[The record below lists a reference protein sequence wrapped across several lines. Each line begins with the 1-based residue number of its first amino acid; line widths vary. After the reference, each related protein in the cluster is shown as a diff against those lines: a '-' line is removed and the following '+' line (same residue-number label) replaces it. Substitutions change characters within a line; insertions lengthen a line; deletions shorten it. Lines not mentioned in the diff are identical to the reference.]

1 MATQTW
7 KQFLQD
13 KRSITLVVITLATLF
28 ITLFSYMRFLSAVE
42 IRTGVRFVDPMHSVI
57 GPIDMTWPIF
67 ILLYGALVMAIV
79 TMCRTPVI
87 LFKAVRAYTMLI
99 GIRIICMWLLPLDP
113 PATMIALQD
122 PLVQLLT
129 TGNTAPLTRDLFFSG
144 HTSILCLVGFVLP
157 QRTLK
162 IIFFLLAALVG
173 VAVILQHV
181 HYSVDVVIAPLAA
194 WAAVSMA
201 GAAETS

>member
-1 MATQTW
+1 
-7 KQFLQD
+7 
-13 KRSITLVVITLATLF
+13 
-28 ITLFSYMRFLSAVE
+28 
-42 IRTGVRFVDPMHSVI
+42 
-57 GPIDMTWPIF
+57 MTWPIF